1 MLLSNDDGFQLMK
14 QNNSMLINLKQTLLD
29 LTKPRIMGILNI
41 TPDSFYEGSRF
52 TDLSKILIQTEKML
66 SAGATFLDI
75 GGHSTRPGA
84 TPVSE
89 EEELKRVSPVVE
101 AIIQNFPEALI
112 SIDTFRSTI
121 AQHCVEAGA
130 VMINDVSGGTLDDKM
145 FETVVKLNVPYVLMH
160 SRGTPETMNQMTHYE
175 DLVTDILDDLQ
186 RKIFQL
192 RQLGQKDIIIDLG
205 FGFAKTADQN
215 YVLLNHLADFKLL
228 DCPMLVGVSRKSMI
242 WRKLNISPNDSLNGT
257 TVLNT
262 VALMKGANILRVH
275 DVQEAMEAVKLVEFL
290 N

>member
-1 MLLSNDDGFQLMK
+1 
-14 QNNSMLINLKQTLLD
+14 MLINLKQTLLD
-29 LTKPRIMGILNI
+29 LKKPRIMGILNI

-52 TDLSKILIQTEKML
+52 TDLSKILTQTEKML

-89 EEELKRVSPVVE
+89 DEELNRVLPVVE
-101 AIIQNFPEALI
+101 AIIHNFPEALI
-112 SIDTFRSTI
+112 SIDTFRASI
-121 AQHCVEAGA
+121 ASECVKAGA
-130 VMINDVSGGTLDDKM
+130 VMVNDVSGGTLDDKM
-145 FETVVKLNVPYVLMH
+145 FETVVSLNVPYVLMH
-160 SRGTPETMNQMTHYE
+160 SRGTPETMNQMTDYQ
-175 DLVTDILDDLQ
+175 DLVTDVLDDLQ
-186 RKIFQL
+186 RKIYQL

-215 YVLLNHLADFKLL
+215 YILLKHLEDFRLL

-242 WRKLNISPNDSLNGT
+242 WRKLNISPNDSLNGS

-275 DVQEAMEAVKLVEFL
+275 DVKEAVEAVFL
-290 N
+290 MSELLNE

>member
-1 MLLSNDDGFQLMK
+1 
-14 QNNSMLINLKQTLLD
+14 MLITLKRTLLD

-52 TDLSKILIQTEKML
+52 TDLSNILIQTEKML

-84 TPVSE
+84 TPVNE
-89 EEELKRVSPVVE
+89 EEELKRVVPVVE
-101 AIIQNFPEALI
+101 AIIQNFPEAFI
-112 SIDTFRSTI
+112 SIDTFRSTV
-121 AQHCVEAGA
+121 AQQCVEVGA
-130 VMINDVSGGTLDDKM
+130 VMVNDVSGGILDDKM
-145 FETVVKLNVPYVLMH
+145 FETVAKLNVPYVLMH
-160 SRGTPETMNQMTHYE
+160 MRGTVETMTQMTHYD

-186 RKIFQL
+186 KKIYQL

-215 YVLLNHLADFKLL
+215 YVLLKHLEDFKLL

-242 WRKLNISPNDSLNGT
+242 WRKLNISPNDSLNGS

-262 VALMKGANILRVH
+262 VALTKGANILRVH
-275 DVQEAMEAVKLVEFL
+275 DVNEAVEAVKLMAFL
-290 N
+290 G

>member
-1 MLLSNDDGFQLMK
+1 
-14 QNNSMLINLKQTLLD
+14 MLINLKKTLLD

-66 SAGATFLDI
+66 LAGTTFLDI

-89 EEELKRVSPVVE
+89 DEELNRVLPVVE
-101 AIIQNFPEALI
+101 AIIQYFPEALI
-112 SIDTFRSTI
+112 SIDTFRSTV
-121 AQHCVEAGA
+121 AQQCVQAGA
-130 VMINDVSGGTLDDKM
+130 AMVNDVSGGTLDDKM
-145 FETVVKLNVPYVLMH
+145 FETVAKLNVPYVLMH
-160 SRGTPETMNQMTHYE
+160 MRGTVETMTQMTHYD
-175 DLVTDILDDLQ
+175 DLVTDVLDDLQ
-186 RKIFQL
+186 RKIYQL
-192 RQLGQKDIIIDLG
+192 RQLGQKDIVIDLG

-215 YVLLNHLADFKLL
+215 FVLLNHLEDFKLL
-228 DCPMLVGVSRKSMI
+228 NCPMLVGVSRKSMI
-242 WRKLNISPNDSLNGT
+242 WRKLNISPNDSLNGS

-275 DVQEAMEAVKLVEFL
+275 DVKEAVEAVFLVEEL
-290 N
+290 KQLDS

>member
-1 MLLSNDDGFQLMK
+1 
-14 QNNSMLINLKQTLLD
+14 MLINLKQTLLD

-52 TDLSKILIQTEKML
+52 TDLSKILSQTEKML

-89 EEELKRVSPVVE
+89 DEELKRVLPVVE
-101 AIIQNFPEALI
+101 AIIHNFPEALI
-112 SIDTFRSTI
+112 SIDTFRASV
-121 AQHCVEAGA
+121 AQQCVEAGA
-130 VMINDVSGGTLDDKM
+130 VMVNDVSGGILDDKM
-145 FETVVKLNVPYVLMH
+145 FETVAKLNVPYVLMH
-160 SRGTPETMNQMTHYE
+160 SRGTPETMNQLTDYR
-175 DLVTDILDDLQ
+175 DLITDVLDDLQ
-186 RKIFQL
+186 RKIYQL

-215 YVLLNHLADFKLL
+215 YVLLNHLEDFKLL
-228 DCPMLVGVSRKSMI
+228 DCAMLVGVSRKSMI

-275 DVQEAMEAVKLVEFL
+275 DVQEAMEAVFLVKQL
-290 N
+290 KQLDS